1 MSANLDGKV
10 DAYRGITVRLTK
22 DDLALTANDFRE
34 KLERS
39 CASWKAEGTRGVWLR
54 LPTSASTLVP
64 AAVAVGFEFHHARPG
79 YAMLTRWLPTDAGP
93 SPLPAY
99 PHHQFGVGGMV
110 TNGKGQV
117 LCIQEK
123 SGRTGFWKLP
133 GGLVDPGEDVAA
145 AVVREVLEETGIR
158 TEFVALAAF
167 RESHAGP
174 WQTTDMY
181 AVCTL
186 RLHDDYAKEGVE
198 SPVPTPQEKEIA
210 KAEWMPLDDFLAL
223 PYYKNEGLFGT
234 MLHVA
239 SETATAT
246 KDSAAGFRPTRL
258 PLFFRD
264 GDENMF
270 HSIGS
275 AVMQQRARL

>member
-1 MSANLDGKV
+1 
-10 DAYRGITVRLTK
+10 
-22 DDLALTANDFRE
+22 
-34 KLERS
+34 
-39 CASWKAEGTRGVWLR
+39 
-54 LPTSASTLVP
+54 
-64 AAVAVGFEFHHARPG
+64 
-79 YAMLTRWLPTDAGP
+79 
-93 SPLPAY
+93 
-99 PHHQFGVGGMV
+99 
-110 TNGKGQV
+110 
-117 LCIQEK
+117 
-123 SGRTGFWKLP
+123 
-133 GGLVDPGEDVAA
+133 
-145 AVVREVLEETGIR
+145 
-158 TEFVALAAF
+158 
-167 RESHAGP
+167 
-174 WQTTDMY
+174 MY

-239 SETATAT
+239 SETARQTT
-246 KDSAAGFRPTRL
+246 GNAAGFRPTRL